1 MNHLVDVHRRLI
13 SWCIKEYVFFAIPSC
28 RPNCNPTNHVRV
40 LIDLGLMMKKT
51 MRRITDIL
59 KEIILTDLLDLLVGV
74 TGARKGPIK
83 ATGEGGSF
91 TRRIIKAVYQ
101 RLSQR

>member
-1 MNHLVDVHRRLI
+1 
-13 SWCIKEYVFFAIPSC
+13 
-28 RPNCNPTNHVRV
+28 
-40 LIDLGLMMKKT
+40 MMKKT

-74 TGARKGPIK
+74 TRARKGPIK

-101 RLSQR
+101 RLSRR